1 MPYLTGLDL
10 PLSFYAASAF
20 VLGLIFGSF
29 LNVVIY
35 RVPRGESVV
44 YPGSHCGACGAPVKA
59 FDNIPL
65 LSFAMLGG
73 RCRSCRARISFSYPM
88 VELCAGLMFVAIV
101 FKTGPSWEALFDFA
115 FACVMISLVFIDAR
129 HQLLPN
135 VITYPAFLFA
145 LIGGAARAA
154 SGERLSTAFDISI
167 LFPGFQS
174 EIAPWRMALLGGALF
189 AIAAPAFWLLD
200 KLDPI
205 LFGKY
210 FDWEE
215 IDDNPRERSPVG
227 AAQDASAAHGSDRLT
242 DAGRKDG
249 RRPQEFSEAERRQNR
264 AIRATM
270 IVGVIAAVAWAL
282 AVVFLS
288 SKYQPGFEDAYGGLM
303 RAGVGALISGGL
315 IWCIRAIYFFI
326 RGFEGMGLGDI
337 KMMSIVG
344 AFLGLGGAIGALL
357 LGSISGVIAG
367 LILIYRGGRDFKTQ
381 LPFGACLGG
390 ASLIVM
396 IVMTLSPFN
405 FAKP

>member
-1 MPYLTGLDL
+1 MPHLTGLDL
-10 PLSFYAASAF
+10 PFSFYAASAF

-35 RVPRGESVV
+35 RVPRGESIVF
-44 YPGSHCGACGAPVKA
+44 PGSHCGACGAPVKA

-65 LSFAMLGG
+65 LSFALLGG
-73 RCRSCRARISFSYPM
+73 RCRSCRARISISYPI

-101 FKTGPSWEALFDFA
+101 FKTGPSWEALLDFA

-174 EIAPWRMALLGGALF
+174 DFAPWRAALFGGALF

-215 IDDNPRERSPVG
+215 IDDNLREPGPGG
-227 AAQDASAAHGSDRLT
+227 AAKEASAAHGNDRLT
-242 DAGRKDG
+242 DASRQDG
-249 RRPQEFSEAERRQNR
+249 RRPHEFSEAERRHDS

-282 AVVFLS
+282 AVVSLP
-288 SKYQPGFEDAYGGLM
+288 SKYQPVFEGAYGGLM
-303 RAGVGALISGGL
+303 RAGAGALMSGGL
-315 IWCIRAIYFFI
+315 IWCIRALYFI
-326 RGFEGMGLGDI
+326 VRGFEGMGLGDI
-337 KMMSIVG
+337 KMMTIVG

-357 LGSISGVIAG
+357 LGSIAGVIAG
-367 LILIYRGGRDFKTQ
+367 LILIYHGGREFKTP

-396 IVMTLSPFN
+396 IVMTMSPFN

>member
-1 MPYLTGLDL
+1 
-10 PLSFYAASAF
+10 
-20 VLGLIFGSF
+20 
-29 LNVVIY
+29 VVIY
-35 RVPRGESVV
+35 RVPRGESIV
-44 YPGSHCGACGAPVKA
+44 YPGSHCAACGAPVKG

-65 LSFAMLGG
+65 LSFALLGG
-73 RCRSCRARISFSYPM
+73 RCRSCRARIPFSYPM

-101 FKTGPSWEALFDFA
+101 FKTGPSWEALLDFA

-129 HQLLPN
+129 HRLLPN

-145 LIGGAARAA
+145 LIGAAARAA
-154 SGERLSTAFDISI
+154 WGERLSPAFDISI
-167 LFPGFQS
+167 LFPGIQPEF
-174 EIAPWRMALLGGALF
+174 APWRAALFGGALF

-215 IDDNPRERSPVG
+215 IDDNPRERSPGG
-227 AAQDASAAHGSDRLT
+227 AAQDACAAHGDDRLT
-242 DAGRKDG
+242 DANRQDG
-249 RRPQEFSEAERRQNR
+249 RPQEFSDAERRHNR

-270 IVGVIAAVAWAL
+270 IIGVVAAVAWAL

-288 SKYQPGFEDAYGGLM
+288 SEYQPGFEDAYGGLM
-303 RAGVGALISGGL
+303 RAGAGALISGGL
-315 IWCIRAIYFFI
+315 IWCIRALYFFI

-344 AFLGLGGAIGALL
+344 AFLGLGAAIGALL
-357 LGSISGVIAG
+357 LGSIAGVIAG
-367 LILIYRGGRDFKTQ
+367 LILIYRGGRDFKTP

-396 IVMTLSPFN
+396 IVMTLSAFN

>member
-1 MPYLTGLDL
+1 MPHLTGLDL

-35 RVPRGESVV
+35 RVPRGESIV
-44 YPGSHCGACGAPVKA
+44 YPGSHCCACGAPVKA

-65 LSFAMLGG
+65 LSFALLGG

-88 VELCAGLMFVAIV
+88 VELCSGLMFVAIV
-101 FKTGPSWEALFDFA
+101 FKTGPSWEAPLDFA

-129 HQLLPN
+129 HRLLPN

-145 LIGGAARAA
+145 LIGVTARAA
-154 SGERLSTAFDISI
+154 SGEQLSPAFDISI
-167 LFPGFQS
+167 FFPGFQS
-174 EIAPWRMALLGGALF
+174 EFAPWRGALF

-215 IDDNPRERSPVG
+215 IDDNPRERNPEGSG
-227 AAQDASAAHGSDRLT
+227 RDASAARGNDRPA
-242 DAGRKDG
+242 DASRQDG
-249 RRPQEFSEAERRQNR
+249 RRPQEFSEAERRHNR

-270 IVGVIAAVAWAL
+270 IIGVLAAVAWAL
-282 AVVFLS
+282 TVVFLS
-288 SKYQPGFEDAYGGLM
+288 SKYQPVFEDAYVRLM
-303 RAGVGALISGGL
+303 RASAGALISGGL
-315 IWCIRAIYFFI
+315 IWCIRALYFFI

-337 KMMSIVG
+337 KMMSVVG

-357 LGSISGVIAG
+357 LGSIAGVIAG
-367 LILIYRGGRDFKTQ
+367 LILIYRGGREFKTP
-381 LPFGACLGG
+381 LPFGACLGV
-390 ASLIVM
+390 ASLIL
-396 IVMTLSPFN
+396 MTLSPFN